1 MAWAY
6 ILHGDSGRHNPVDFY
21 NLSFAKRGLDSWHQN
36 RHLCQ
41 ILGRARLD
49 SDAGTDNRA
58 LWRKH
63 VVR

>member
-1 MAWAY
+1 MVA
-6 ILHGDSGRHNPVDFY
+6 IRLFY

-36 RHLCQ
+36 GHMRK

-49 SDAGTDNRA
+49 SNAGTDDRA
-58 LWRKH
+58 LWRQH